1 MTTSSA
7 QMLQRDDGSTVAYHH
22 LPGRQ
27 PGILFCGGFNS
38 DMQGQ
43 KALALEAHC
52 RSHQRQ
58 FTRFDYFGHG
68 ESSGAFEDGTIG
80 RWAQDTIAVL
90 EQVTQGQQLIIGSSM
105 GGWMMLLANLA
116 SPQRVAALVGVAAAP
131 DFTADMAS
139 NALSVDQLTELT
151 EQGFTD
157 IPNCYDDQ
165 EPCRISRTLID
176 EGCAHL
182 LLDKDIRIDAPV
194 RLIHGQQDQDV
205 PWQRALQLMQSLS
218 STDVEVQLI
227 KSGDHRLSQPQDLE
241 RLCTA
246 VEQLLGRLDSTAG

>member
-1 MTTSSA
+1 MKKNAA
-7 QMLQRDDGSTVAYHH
+7 QRLQRNGGDTLAYHH
-22 LPGRQ
+22 TPGQQ

-43 KALALEAHC
+43 KALALEAYC
-52 RSHQRQ
+52 RRHGRQ

-68 ESSGAFEDGTIG
+68 ESSGDFEDGTIG

-90 EQVTQGQQLIIGSSM
+90 QQVTQGPQMIVGSSM
-105 GGWMMLLANLA
+105 GGWMMLLAGLA
-116 SPQRVAALVGVAAAP
+116 CPRRVVALVGIAAAP

-139 NALSVDQLTELT
+139 NALSGDQLRELT

-165 EPCRISRTLID
+165 ESYRISRGLID

-182 LLDKDIRIDAPV
+182 LLDRDIAIDVPV
-194 RLIHGQQDQDV
+194 RLIHGQQDRDV
-205 PWQRALQLMQSLS
+205 PWQRALELMQSLS
-218 STDVEVQLI
+218 SDDVEVQLL
-227 KSGDHRLSQPQDLE
+227 KSGDHRLSEPDDIK
-241 RLCTA
+241 RLCATIDR
-246 VEQLLGRLDSTAG
+246 LLEDIRSTA